1 MTTASWVEAP
11 GAARDA
17 TCAGALHNM
26 SSPPRS
32 LAEIRPIRAGAHA
45 AGERRGRGGPP
56 ESPTGGPSARLF
68 ARVHLPG
75 LLFDGRSHEFVGTDP
90 LTGLRGGTPWL
101 AEALALLR
109 TGRATGKAR
118 DAALA
123 QCEALPFDA
132 AHAEFLERVA
142 ALGDQGLPALLL
154 ARRPAS
160 GVVVPASARVAPR
173 VALRLLVGTAGGLF
187 VRARAPSAEHFL
199 SGLPG
204 AAAPWEAAFDYYVQ
218 EDA

>member
-1 MTTASWVEAP
+1 MTAASCVEAP

-32 LAEIRPIRAGAHA
+32 LTEIRPLRTGGRA
-45 AGERRGRGGPP
+45 ERVRRGWGGQPV
-56 ESPTGGPSARLF
+56 SRTGGPSARLF

-75 LLFDGRSHEFVGTDP
+75 LLFDGRSHEYVGTDP

-101 AEALALLR
+101 SEALALLR

-118 DAALA
+118 NAAQA

-142 ALGDQGLPALLL
+142 ALGDQGLPPLLL

-160 GVVVPASARVAPR
+160 GVCVPASARVAPR
-173 VALRLLVGTAGGLF
+173 VAMRLLVGTAGGLF

-199 SGLPG
+199 TGLPG
-204 AAAPWEAAFDYYVQ
+204 AAAPWEAAFDYYLQ
-218 EDA
+218 EEA